1 MNKDGLKGYL
11 ENLRLENSLKNLLF
25 DLIDKA
31 PEVDQALLNS
41 IADILDLQADFY
53 DQSADL
59 LEEEAQEYEA
69 LAEELNTLDEEEN
82 AERVQ
87 ALLEHQQ
94 TLLNDISQKMSEIK
108 TRHET
113 DSLKQGANQP
123 PSQPTAPASTDLNRP

>member
-69 LAEELNTLDEEEN
+69 LAEELNTLDEEEIN
-82 AERVQ
+82 P
-87 ALLEHQQ
+87 
-94 TLLNDISQKMSEIK
+94 LLNQLLQLQQI
-108 TRHET
+108 
-113 DSLKQGANQP
+113 L
-123 PSQPTAPASTDLNRP
+123 TDLNLFCLPTSELASCHRLIQYNS